1 MGYPQPPQ
9 YGSPPG
15 MPPQPMPSSTSYACA
30 GVFGMLGGTFLCFNF
45 LDTVDT
51 LDRMADGIV
60 VMDLLQ
66 LVAGGCMIAG
76 ASVLFAKKFAGMF
89 VLSGGTGLFL
99 LTLFL
104 IPAVTPVRLGTYLK
118 VLFTFDNNPAPAGG
132 ASVLTLA
139 SAIVA
144 ISCGFAPGTR
154 RYIDFA
160 NARRAAAMNN
170 GMGYPQ
176 QAPQAMYP
184 PQGYQQPYPQ
194 WGQQQYPQQQYPQQP
209 YPQQQYPQSGQQ
221 PQQWY
226 PGPQ

>member
-9 YGSPPG
+9 YGPPPG
-15 MPPQPMPSSTSYACA
+15 VPRTMPSSTSYGCA
-30 GVFGMLGGTFLCFNF
+30 SVFGMLGGAFLCVDF
-45 LDTVDT
+45 LETVET
-51 LDRMADGIV
+51 LGRMADGIV
-60 VMDLLQ
+60 VVDLLQ

-89 VLSGGTGLFL
+89 VLSGGAGLFL

-104 IPAVTPVRLGTYLK
+104 IPAVTPVRLGIYLK
-118 VLFTFDNNPAPAGG
+118 VLFTFDNNPAGG
-132 ASVLTLA
+132 YSILTLA

-144 ISCGFAPGTR
+144 VSCGFAPGTR
-154 RYIDFA
+154 RYINFA
-160 NARRAAAMNN
+160 NARRAHAMNN
-170 GMGYPQ
+170 GMGMGYPQ

-184 PQGYQQPYPQ
+184 PQAVQQPYPQ
-194 WGQQQYPQQQYPQQP
+194 WGQQPYPQQP
-209 YPQQQYPQSGQQ
+209 YPQQYPQQQYPQSGQQ